1 MSSKKAPVIYFYII
15 HDFFSRMWLSTK
27 SSYHLGHI
35 LVTILVILTKMQIF
49 HMIQQFK
56 ILIARLT
63 QHHNSRCA
71 DIIFR
76 QTSIVLCACLLDFV
90 KSSAPCFYH
99 TALKENICQL
109 RIIRLGRVLLILSTC
124 FLLLYP
130 LIAPTTTYY
139 TASNKLI
146 FLLHLL

>member
-1 MSSKKAPVIYFYII
+1 MSSKKAPVLYFYII

-27 SSYHLGHI
+27 SNYHLGH
-35 LVTILVILTKMQIF
+35 ILVILTKMQVF
-49 HMIQQFK
+49 HMIQQFQ
-56 ILIARLT
+56 ILVARLT

-109 RIIRLGRVLLILSTC
+109 RIIRLGSMLLKQ
-124 FLLLYP
+124 LLR
-130 LIAPTTTYY
+130 
-139 TASNKLI
+139 
-146 FLLHLL
+146 